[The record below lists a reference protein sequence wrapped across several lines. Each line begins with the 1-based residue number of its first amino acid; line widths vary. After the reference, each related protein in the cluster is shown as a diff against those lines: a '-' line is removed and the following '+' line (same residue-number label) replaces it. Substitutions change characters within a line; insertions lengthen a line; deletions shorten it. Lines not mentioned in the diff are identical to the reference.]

1 MFDKNKSRKIMG
13 NRNIRKAIRSLQVRV
28 REHQAKIAV
37 EPLDSLSVAHWEREI
52 RAWEK
57 RIQRLE
63 DRLARRV
70 RRGARRRR

>member
-1 MFDKNKSRKIMG
+1 MG
-13 NRNIRKAIRSLQVRV
+13 NRNIRKAIRNLKKRV
-28 REHQAKIAV
+28 REHQTKIAG
-37 EPLDSLSVAHWEREI
+37 EPLDSLPVVHWKREI

-70 RRGARRRR
+70 RKGARRRR